1 MKKILSL
8 IVLLTLPFWAS
19 TQSVTLADTDN
30 PQLDGVY
37 QRSSKVNGFDSYIKN
52 TAVGIFIIYKYAQ
65 DGISA
70 WLIEDKK
77 GNTYFGADNEEVDL
91 AKAKWNIGR
100 AGNGLN
106 PDFKIVI
113 NEPKKEDITLK
124 RNVETL
130 DNQLLKSQI
139 VNVYPNPT
147 ISEINIEIEE
157 QVEKISI
164 LNMAGSVVLT
174 SQNTRFS
181 VVDLTA
187 GTYFISIKTKE
198 NKYVKKIVKK
208 IVKK

>member
-8 IVLLTLPFWAS
+8 IALLAMPFMAS
-19 TQSVTLADTDN
+19 SQSVTLADTDN
-30 PQLDGVY
+30 PLLDGVY
-37 QRSSKVNGFDSYIKN
+37 QKSSKVNGFDSYIKN
-52 TAVGIFIIYKYAQ
+52 TAVGIYIIYKYAK

-77 GNTYFGADNEEVDL
+77 GNTYFGSDNEDIDL

-106 PDFKIVI
+106 PDFSIFV

-124 RNVETL
+124 KNVQSFES
-130 DNQLLKSQI
+130 QSLKSEVI
-139 VNVYPNPT
+139 SIYPNPT
-147 ISEINIEIEE
+147 ISEINIEIGE
-157 QVEKISI
+157 QVEKISV
-164 LNMAGSVVLT
+164 LNVSGSVVLI

-198 NKYVKKIVKK
+198 NSYVKKFVKK
-208 IVKK
+208 

>member
-1 MKKILSL
+1 MKKVLSF
-8 IVLLTLPFWAS
+8 IVLLALPFMAS
-19 TQSVTLADTDN
+19 TQSVTISETDN

-37 QRSSKVNGFDSYIKN
+37 QKSSKVNGFDSYIKN
-52 TAVGIFIIYKYAQ
+52 TAVGIYIIYKYAK

-77 GNTYFGADNEEVDL
+77 GNTYFGTDNEDVDL

-106 PDFKIVI
+106 PDFNIVV
-113 NEPKKEDITLK
+113 NEPKKENIILK
-124 RNVETL
+124 KNVQRLE
-130 DNQLLKSQI
+130 NQSLKSEFMRI
-139 VNVYPNPT
+139 YPNPT

-157 QVEKISI
+157 QVEKISV

-181 VVDLTA
+181 VADLTA
-187 GTYFISIKTKE
+187 GTYFISIKTKG
-198 NKYVKKIVKK
+198 NSYVKKFIKQ
-208 IVKK
+208 